1 VNPHGQGNKQGY
13 VCKQDKIGARR
24 VMYVTFLSCLTCLFI
39 LSYPATDYTVHGIE
53 GDINFSMQ
61 ITLVP
66 FVILTIFLGFFMS
79 LGKAAVYKHIPVYYP
94 DHVGSVGGLVA
105 MIGGLGGFILPI
117 CFGFMN
123 DMIGVWTSCF
133 MLLFIIVGVSVI
145 WMHTSI
151 VLSDRR
157 LHPELKGPK
166 HLPEML
172 NK

>member
-1 VNPHGQGNKQGY
+1 
-13 VCKQDKIGARR
+13 
-24 VMYVTFLSCLTCLFI
+24 
-39 LSYPATDYTVHGIE
+39 
-53 GDINFSMQ
+53 
-61 ITLVP
+61 
-66 FVILTIFLGFFMS
+66 
-79 LGKAAVYKHIPVYYP
+79 
-94 DHVGSVGGLVA
+94 

-166 HLPEML
+166 HLSEML